1 VKEIW
6 GAGEQQVRNIW
17 SNTGC
22 WHLNQWMSTLVEL
35 CSWDVAKPKLTDRGQ
50 RPWDNPDRRPSQADR
65 RSTIVREMLGKQ
77 FLAALPQPEPAEIQ
91 NADQGRHQPL
101 HMTKTI
107 RSADSCLFHQKLE
120 CNFTSSVCASHTSGS
135 PTVKLSPKPQGK
147 RDICYTGQPDFG
159 PSE

>member
-1 VKEIW
+1 MKEIW
-6 GAGEQQVRNIW
+6 GAGEQQVRNIR

-22 WHLNQWMSTLVEL
+22 WHLNQWMYTLVEL
-35 CSWDVAKPKLTDRGQ
+35 CSWDVAKPKLTDRGK
-50 RPWDNPDRRPSQADR
+50 RPWDNPDRRPSQAD
-65 RSTIVREMLGKQ
+65 
-77 FLAALPQPEPAEIQ
+77 LAALPHPEPAEIQ

-120 CNFTSSVCASHTSGS
+120 CNFTSSVCASHISGS